1 MNVHFGSEAEV
12 QALNGPTAA
21 SECKAA
27 TQTKLSIFQIE
38 RLLTRVKQTPDS
50 HFLCVDELP
59 LPANS
64 GHSRSS

>member
-1 MNVHFGSEAEV
+1 
-12 QALNGPTAA
+12 LNGPTAA

-38 RLLTRVKQTPDS
+38 RLLTRVKQTLNNYLLSP
-50 HFLCVDELP
+50 DELP

-64 GHSRSS
+64 GHSLLHCD